1 MFFNKNEKIE
11 VLKTEKK
18 SLLNEYKYICF
29 FKYNNNDY
37 MFNLTKYKNSDLYDL
52 EIDKI
57 KLFKNYEYDYLK
69 NIYHEYKLSKQ
80 EDLSKERNY
89 FEFDEVLMK
98 KLQEV
103 GLINSKHKIEDIEIK
118 NSLYYYQDLFKN
130 EQNTKF
136 IKCTLNEKI
145 NYDNYTSFDKYFI
158 KNNGNEYFMH
168 HKIQERGRFKEK
180 FEKEVFEIEKLNSN
194 NKNLENLSIII
205 NREIKNDKLSK
216 LTVFFEIGGEN
227 LSNFNKAAIDEYKD
241 IIKLIGNEY
250 NYPFDLNIGN
260 FIFDFN
266 EKTVNIS
273 INKCTNGFENSYYEI
288 KFDKDKM
295 EIIKEGN
302 PSKMIYS
309 SKEENFIG
317 TNIEITK
324 VDRNEF
330 SIELFTLLNEINQK
344 YYFMDFNFEDYNQF
358 KINTQSINKEIRN
371 ENFENER

>member
-1 MFFNKNEKIE
+1 MKILFF
-11 VLKTEKK
+11 
-18 SLLNEYKYICF
+18 
-29 FKYNNNDY
+29 
-37 MFNLTKYKNSDLYDL
+37 SDLHD
-52 EIDKI
+52 
-57 KLFKNYEYDYLK
+57 
-69 NIYHEYKLSKQ
+69 
-80 EDLSKERNY
+80 
-89 FEFDEVLMK
+89 FD
-98 KLQEV
+98 
-103 GLINSKHKIEDIEIK
+103 N
-118 NSLYYYQDLFKN
+118 
-130 EQNTKF
+130 
-136 IKCTLNEKI
+136 
-145 NYDNYTSFDKYFI
+145 
-158 KNNGNEYFMH
+158 
-168 HKIQERGRFKEK
+168 
-180 FEKEVFEIEKLNSN
+180 EKLNSN

-216 LTVFFEIGGEN
+216 LTVFFEIGDEN

-324 VDRNEF
+324 VDRNKF

-358 KINTQSINKEIRN
+358 KINTQPINKEIGN